1 MISMKRKLKNMEE
14 YYCEITEELDK
25 ICGFE
30 VGDDGYHFRHYILD
44 TRDIFNN
51 ALAIRFP
58 GRTTGSI
65 YLDENNII
73 ISCTVDEV
81 LCGEGK
87 YYPSGINETL
97 KKYIGETI
105 LLTDWS

>member
-1 MISMKRKLKNMEE
+1 MINMKNKYKSNNWKE

-30 VGDDGYHFRHYILD
+30 SNDTGYHFRHYVVD
-44 TRDIFNN
+44 ERDIFGDNI
-51 ALAIRFP
+51 LAIRFP

-73 ISCTVDEV
+73 ISCTIDDT

-87 YYPSGINETL
+87 YYPSDINETL
-97 KKYIGETI
+97 KKYIGEVI
-105 LLTDWS
+105 S